1 MTIRRRQV
9 FHLHDSDR
17 TARTITSSFSSPIRG
32 IRRFVKSWN
41 PRRYRG
47 LLNVSFA
54 ISVVLLSVGCGSDPR
69 ADTVHAGREIRGQI
83 ELLRLV
89 ITADRTAVP
98 PVPSLS
104 VTVRDAADELG
115 SAGTDVATIADERI
129 RAALVSITD
138 RAVGLAHRLDDTLG
152 DGTDEGLDRIDA
164 ELQGLVGE
172 LARWGVAE

>member
-1 MTIRRRQV
+1 LRLNRPDAVSGGFDAKPQ
-9 FHLHDSDR
+9 
-17 TARTITSSFSSPIRG
+17 
-32 IRRFVKSWN
+32 RFQFAVSGYTRPVIVWS
-41 PRRYRG
+41 RWRYRV
-47 LLNVSFA
+47 LPIALVA
-54 ISVVLLSVGCGSDPR
+54 ISAFPLGGCGSDAR

-89 ITADRTAVP
+89 ITADRATVP

-115 SAGTDVATIADERI
+115 SAGADAADISDDRT

-152 DGTDEGLDRIDA
+152 DGTDDGLDRIDA
-164 ELQGLVGE
+164 DLQALIAE
-172 LARWGVAE
+172 LARWGVAG